1 MVEFIFIYIDIK
13 NDGYIDEDEL
23 VSFYQNSDLPDVV
36 DGTHSPK
43 SKANSFFIAVGCMNK
58 ADQERQVRVE
68 QFIDFYITQ
77 SLATD
82 SDREFKSQILI
93 EYNLSN
99 KQMDEYIAYRYP
111 NIKFKFESA
120 TSNTA
125 ISTSAQS
132 PGTPRQKYKG
142 IKDSL
147 RLSDSKGILY
157 VI

>member
-1 MVEFIFIYIDIK
+1 MVEFIFIYIDIN
-13 NDGYIDEDEL
+13 NDGYIDENEL
-23 VSFYQNSDLPDVV
+23 VSFYQNSDLPDVL

-43 SKANSFFIAVGCMNK
+43 SKANSFFVAVGCIDKSNQ
-58 ADQERQVRVE
+58 DRQVRVE

-132 PGTPRQKYKG
+132 PGTPKQKYRG
-142 IKDSL
+142 IKKNSE
-147 RLSDSKGILY
+147 LSDSKGIFY